1 MSEMSYHYYRDP
13 FPNLPPITPE
23 ELQGRHFL
31 FDEPENQEERIVA
44 FLANSAFR
52 SAIVRSWSESTK
64 YPEDSKFGPT
74 VKYEHKRGMPAGQ
87 CGVTA
92 MALGMAMVRFGIAPP
107 EKIFYEEGSLL
118 NARNEIIDSHHAW
131 LRVEG
136 DADKEE
142 WRIDLTS
149 YQYAKALVHP
159 DQIIETVVQG
169 VHHWV
174 GHYAGINW
182 RYEDPYIRPEA
193 RRIIPVPN
201 AISLKYEVD
210 EIDGKKRSTPI
221 SEYDASLFEGRLERL
236 VYKYTKH
243 LGRAAL
249 AEDTIWYPPNYD
261 GSKETWNPNEDINI
275 VYRERNIRATLEAR
289 SPVALSMWTHDCA
302 MHALRLCK
310 DLQVGQDLRLA
321 LDLLEKSIWT
331 NDVTRDKLLE
341 TANAMWALSSSARLK
356 HDPATQHLTKSVE
369 FALLT
374 ATSAFPLRNAE
385 SAAAFALWTTFY
397 TDQSDLKMSVVEELE
412 WQKQHLNLV
421 MEITEQ

>member
-44 FLANSAFR
+44 FLANNAFR
-52 SAIVRSWSESTK
+52 TAIVRSWSESTK
-64 YPEDSKFGPT
+64 YPENSKFGPT
-74 VKYEHKRGMPAGQ
+74 VKYEHKQGMPNGQ

-118 NARNEIIDSHHAW
+118 NARNEIIDSHHTW
-131 LRVEG
+131 LRIDG
-136 DADKEE
+136 DADNEE

-149 YQYAKALVHP
+149 YQYAKAFVHA
-159 DQIIETVVQG
+159 DQVIETVVQG
-169 VHHWV
+169 VGHWV

-210 EIDGKKRSTPI
+210 EIDGKKCSTPI

-236 VYKYTKH
+236 NYKYTKH
-243 LGRAAL
+243 LGGIAL
-249 AEDTIWYPPNYD
+249 AKETLWYPPNYD

-275 VYRERNIRATLEAR
+275 VYRERDIRATLEAR
-289 SPVALSMWTHDCA
+289 SPVTLSMWVHDCA

-310 DLQVGQDLRLA
+310 NPQVSQDLRQA

-331 NDVTRDKLLE
+331 NDTTRTELLE
-341 TANAMWALSSSARLK
+341 TANILWGLSNRASLK
-356 HDPATQHLTKSVE
+356 HDHTTRQLAKSVE
-369 FALLT
+369 YALLT
-374 ATSAFPLRNAE
+374 ATSSSPLRNAE
-385 SAAAFALWTTFY
+385 SAVACALWATFHS
-397 TDQSDLKMSVVEELE
+397 DQSNLKMSVVEELE